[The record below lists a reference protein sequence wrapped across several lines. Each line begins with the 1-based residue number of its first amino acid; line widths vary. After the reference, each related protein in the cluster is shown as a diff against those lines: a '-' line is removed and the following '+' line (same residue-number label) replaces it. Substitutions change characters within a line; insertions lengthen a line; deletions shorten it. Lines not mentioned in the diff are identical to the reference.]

1 MAKFSGTKEKQ
12 NPSRGV
18 FFCRIHLGCC
28 KVLVKFSRVE
38 ASRMFRRF
46 IIRLKSVTDNLNTS
60 SSSPALLTTSVTHTL
75 ERYTNVYGCQ
85 QEGRRELKGRHS
97 MTRQKKE
104 RIISHL
110 LAAPV
115 AAASQN
121 IEVTPAYLLL
131 NLFSFYFFFTL

>member
-1 MAKFSGTKEKQ
+1 M
-12 NPSRGV
+12 
-18 FFCRIHLGCC
+18 
-28 KVLVKFSRVE
+28 LVKFSRVE

-46 IIRLKSVTDNLNTS
+46 IIRLTSVTDNLLNTS
-60 SSSPALLTTSVTHTL
+60 SRSPALLTTSVTHTL
-75 ERYTNVYGCQ
+75 EGCTNVYGCQ
-85 QEGRRELKGRHS
+85 QEARRELKGRHS
-97 MTRQKKE
+97 MTRQKME

-131 NLFSFYFFFTL
+131 NLFSFYFFLHFKKHYLPATSVVKKLTDALGQLLGPQS